1 MKTQPGRCGCGV
13 PETDTDGDGMPDC
26 IDGCPKDNTRS
37 APGPC
42 GCGVADTAPLCL
54 AHRYS
59 FVGTGDAGTGDAAA
73 GDAGTGSTIVDS
85 IAGANAT
92 TVNVTLT
99 GSGGLVLLGG
109 ASDQYVNLPAG
120 IISSL
125 GPSATFEAWVTWVGG
140 VAWQRIFDF
149 GTSDQ
154 PAGMQGAGQAYLF
167 LTPLNSVTFSLRA
180 AFTLANGPGGERQAT
195 YIAALPTAVRTQVAV
210 VVDGVGN
217 TMSLYQNGVYLGQ
230 ATLPP
235 SPSASGLLAS
245 LADVNNWL
253 GRSQFAAD
261 PAFAGTIHEFRIYS
275 SARTMAQVMA
285 SATAGPD
292 ALPTQ

>member
-1 MKTQPGRCGCGV
+1 
-13 PETDTDGDGMPDC
+13 
-26 IDGCPKDNTRS
+26 
-37 APGPC
+37 
-42 GCGVADTAPLCL
+42 VADTLPLCL

-59 FVGTGDAGTGDAAA
+59 FIGTGDAGTVDAATA
-73 GDAGTGSTIVDS
+73 DAAMGDAGTGTTIVDS
-85 IAGANAT
+85 IAGANGT

-109 ASDQYVNLPAG
+109 TSDQYVSLPAG

-125 GPSATFEAWVTWVGG
+125 GPSATFEAWVTWTGG
-140 VAWQRIFDF
+140 VAWQRVFDF

-154 PAGMQGAGQAYLF
+154 PAGMQGGGTAYIF

-180 AFTLANGPGGERQAT
+180 AFTVANGPGGEQQAT

-210 VVDGVGN
+210 VVDGVGH
-217 TMSLYQNGVYLGQ
+217 TMSLYENGNYLGQ
-230 ATLPP
+230 AMLRP
-235 SPSASGLLAS
+235 SPSSGGLLAS
-245 LADVNNWL
+245 LPDVNNWL
-253 GRSQFAAD
+253 GRSQFSAD

-285 SATAGPD
+285 SAAAGPT
-292 ALPTQ
+292 ALPAQ